1 MLILF
6 LFLFSPSFSIA
17 LLDNFNFRKLYQS
30 LDDKNV
36 VFAVLKLFG
45 MNEEGLMQ
53 QNPRKRI
60 FTEREKIRKRCKES
74 MKEMWKFQVNETS
87 FDSVFQASK
96 HNIKEN

>member
-53 QNPRKRI
+53 QNPKKRI
-60 FTEREKIRKRCKES
+60 FTEREKNKE
-74 MKEMWKFQVNETS
+74 EM
-87 FDSVFQASK
+87 
-96 HNIKEN
+96 